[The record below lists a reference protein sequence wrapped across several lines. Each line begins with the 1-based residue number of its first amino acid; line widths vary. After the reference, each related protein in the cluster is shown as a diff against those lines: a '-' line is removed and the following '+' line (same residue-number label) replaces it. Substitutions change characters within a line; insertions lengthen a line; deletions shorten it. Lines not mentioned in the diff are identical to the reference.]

1 MNNVEMQ
8 ELLKA
13 LQYTGEGRGHP
24 NTLCARAA
32 IALRKLLDERER
44 LAWLV
49 EAPGQ
54 HYLGVRKLSSRHDFI
69 WTQDHNKALQF
80 KSEEQAD
87 LMMTALRDLDRTL
100 FGFDVTL
107 GPARAVEHGWLVTPA
122 AEGNNAE
129 QGRGEEKGEK

>member
-1 MNNVEMQ
+1 MNAEMQ
-8 ELLKA
+8 ELLKS
-13 LQYTGEGRGHP
+13 LEYTGEGSGHP

-32 IALRKLLDERER
+32 VAIRQLVNECNRW
-44 LAWLV
+44 AWLI

-54 HYLGVRKLSSRHDFI
+54 RYLAVRKLSGLHDFT

-87 LMMTALRDLDRTL
+87 LMMYALRDMNRAL

-107 GPARAVEHGWLVTPA
+107 GPARAIEHAWMVNSHG
-122 AEGNNAE
+122 
-129 QGRGEEKGEK
+129 